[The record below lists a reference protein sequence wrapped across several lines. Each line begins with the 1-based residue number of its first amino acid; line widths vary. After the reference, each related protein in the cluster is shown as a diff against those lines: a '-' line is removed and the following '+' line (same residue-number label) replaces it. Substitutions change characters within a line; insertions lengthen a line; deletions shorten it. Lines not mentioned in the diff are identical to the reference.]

1 MPTGLLPPAGVLPS
15 YPNTPE
21 TMPETVPNIWGDEE
35 NMKVAAIQGITGTE
49 TPTPTATTPSVDVG
63 QLYMEWAA
71 LNPNADPAAAF
82 AAGMD
87 AALGKNNPIGL
98 GQMDDFSQ
106 MPGMQPDVLSGVDT
120 FGEVSPTP
128 EPQGEFSGAI
138 NGGGGWRDTVIDV
151 SDVQPGPPSGA

>member
-1 MPTGLLPPAGVLPS
+1 MGLLMRSKSQPELNMADPTFNSMYNNAG
-15 YPNTPE
+15 
-21 TMPETVPNIWGDEE
+21 GDFFGDQ
-35 NMKVAAIQGITGTE
+35 NVSGAVTGTE
-49 TPTPTATTPSVDVG
+49 TPTATTPSVDVG

-87 AALGKNNPIGL
+87 AALGNKSPVGM

-106 MPGMQPDVLSGVDT
+106 MPGMQPDVLSGVDS

-128 EPQGEFSGAI
+128 EPQGEFQGAI
-138 NGGGGWRDTVIDV
+138 NGGGWRDTVIDV
-151 SDVQPGPPSGA
+151 SDVQPGGPEG